1 MHNSSEHS
9 KPKESEVDTTL
20 PSLKS
25 FAQAI
30 AIVALLYAAMFKLL
44 NEISNW
50 LCPGYAEERR
60 DILNRATSKDYLIRQ
75 LNSRQCYLLCMNE
88 NSILYNLAEIE
99 NEDLILFNEGELIVD
114 QLLVAGNG
122 RNRFLSCRFANG
134 ELELSSAKNIEPS
147 DGIRRISSKL
157 LLKNIDLLDS
167 SILTD
172 AQLDLLRHGGVI

>member
-1 MHNSSEHS
+1 MTQANILNLKKARYITISQSSIS
-9 KPKESEVDTTL
+9 PVVMAIIL
-20 PSLKS
+20 APFGYVIA
-25 FAQAI
+25 FALRKVINPA
-30 AIVALLYAAMFKLL
+30 
-44 NEISNW
+44 W
-50 LCPGYAEERR
+50 PDYAEARR
-60 DILNRATSKDYLIRQ
+60 AILNRTTKDYLIRQ
-75 LNSRQCYLLCMNE
+75 LNSRQFYLLCLDE
-88 NSILYNLAEIE
+88 NGILYNLDEIE
-99 NEDLILFNEGELIVD
+99 NEDLILFNEGELIID

-134 ELELSSAKNIEPS
+134 ELELGSAKNIEPS

>member
-1 MHNSSEHS
+1 MTQANILNLKKARCITIFQLVISI
-9 KPKESEVDTTL
+9 VIITL
-20 PSLKS
+20 ILAV
-25 FAQAI
+25 FC
-30 AIVALLYAAMFKLL
+30 YAAGLALHGVL
-44 NEISNW
+44 NSCI
-50 LCPGYAEERR
+50 EERR
-60 DILNRATSKDYLIRQ
+60 DITSKDYLIRQ
-75 LNSRQCYLLCMNE
+75 LNSRQFYLLCLDE
-88 NSILYNLAEIE
+88 NGILYNLDEIE

-134 ELELSSAKNIEPS
+134 ELELGSAKNIEPT